1 MIGGQKM
8 IPITVVMVNY
18 NPEYCKL
25 MRTLK
30 SIIMQKG
37 IDFQLVVADDGSA
50 QDYFDSIKNFCDKH
64 NFANLKFV
72 KSDVNVGTVKNYLNG
87 IIVAEGK
94 YIRGVS
100 PGDFLYDEYT
110 VRDIYNFMNEHNA
123 DVCFGNIVYYTDNH
137 VEGIKTFRYHQ
148 PYNLNLYTLKDYNQ
162 IKVKYNYYILGD
174 WICGGCVSYSRS
186 ASIKYLSQIQN
197 KIKFAEDYIIS
208 MMIFDEIQVY
218 YLNRYVLWY
227 EYGAGISTTKNIV
240 WQELLS
246 KDHDS
251 FFDVMFDK
259 YGEESLLRRT
269 YRLLQIFRINNKI
282 IRWIFLTLLCPS
294 LFIFTI
300 KKKSNKYKQ
309 TKIDYD
315 LKILKNFLQLKC

>member
-1 MIGGQKM
+1 
-8 IPITVVMVNY
+8 
-18 NPEYCKL
+18 
-25 MRTLK
+25 
-30 SIIMQKG
+30 
-37 IDFQLVVADDGSA
+37 
-50 QDYFDSIKNFCDKH
+50 
-64 NFANLKFV
+64 
-72 KSDVNVGTVKNYLNG
+72 
-87 IIVAEGK
+87 
-94 YIRGVS
+94 
-100 PGDFLYDEYT
+100 
-110 VRDIYNFMNEHNA
+110 
-123 DVCFGNIVYYTDNH
+123 
-137 VEGIKTFRYHQ
+137 
-148 PYNLNLYTLKDYNQ
+148 
-162 IKVKYNYYILGD
+162 
-174 WICGGCVSYSRS
+174 
-186 ASIKYLSQIQN
+186 
-197 KIKFAEDYIIS
+197 